1 MKKVVD
7 DYVAAKKS
15 EGLTDEQMSDVAWMT
30 YKVADML
37 KEEKVDGWEFL
48 QS

>member
-1 MKKVVD
+1 
-7 DYVAAKKS
+7 
-15 EGLTDEQMSDVAWMT
+15 MSDVAWMT

>member
-7 DYVAAKKS
+7 SHIVVMKS